1 MTCACVIACDTYS
14 VELISLFTIV
24 IDKKYS
30 DFSLCVKFGER
41 LQNNFLFELAY
52 MLIKWYRI
60 VQLHNNDVIM
70 YTKYIS
76 RTTRSSHVTTKAK
89 LNPYK
94 KEKVD

>member
-30 DFSLCVKFGER
+30 DFSLGVKFGKG
-41 LQNNFLFELAY
+41 LQNNFLFELGH

-60 VQLHNNDVIM
+60 VQLHNNYVIC
-70 YTKYIS
+70 TPNIS
-76 RTTRSSHVTTKAK
+76 AGQF
-89 LNPYK
+89 
-94 KEKVD
+94 KVVMSQQKQR